1 MEEVINKLWVGGDTD
16 YNKLKGRSDFSFL
29 RCCKDGPGSHKET
42 VGYTTRGAPK
52 GPEYLAAV
60 RGHRM
65 ALNYI
70 DNDDPNYIPEEM
82 IKKGLRFID
91 AQLAEGRRI
100 LVACNAGRSRGP
112 TMAML
117 YLRSIGELPYN
128 FVQAQRIFHGLY
140 RNYDPDIGVHTW
152 AKQHW
157 GTLNCWIRGSGGPTG
172 LVEQNG

>member
-1 MEEVINKLWVGGDTD
+1 MEKVLENLYVGGDTD
-16 YNKLKGRSDFSFL
+16 YEKTKNLSGWSWC
-29 RCCKDGPGSHKET
+29 RCCKDGPGGHKET
-42 VGYTTRGAPK
+42 VGYNTRGAPK

-91 AQLAEGRRI
+91 AELKAGRKMF
-100 LVACNAGRSRGP
+100 VGCNAGRSRGP

-117 YLRSIGELPYN
+117 YMRSIGELPYN
-128 FVQAQRIFHGLY
+128 FAQGQRIFHGLY
-140 RNYDPDIGVHTW
+140 SNYDPDIGVHTF

-157 GTLNCWIRGSGGPTG
+157 GMFENWIRGI
-172 LVEQNG
+172 NG

>member
-1 MEEVINKLWVGGDTD
+1 MEKVLNGMWVGGDTD
-16 YNKLKGRSDFSFL
+16 YNKLKNRPEFSFL
-29 RCCKDGPGSHKET
+29 RCCKDGPGGHKET
-42 VGYTTRGAPK
+42 VGYNTRSAPK

-91 AQLAEGRRI
+91 AQLASGRKI
-100 LVACNAGRSRGP
+100 LVACNAGHSRGP

-117 YLRSIGELPYN
+117 YMRSIGELPYN

-140 RNYDPDIGVHTW
+140 SHYDPDIGVHTF
-152 AKQHW
+152 ARQHW
-157 GTLNCWIRGSGGPTG
+157 GMFENWIRGI
-172 LVEQNG
+172 NG